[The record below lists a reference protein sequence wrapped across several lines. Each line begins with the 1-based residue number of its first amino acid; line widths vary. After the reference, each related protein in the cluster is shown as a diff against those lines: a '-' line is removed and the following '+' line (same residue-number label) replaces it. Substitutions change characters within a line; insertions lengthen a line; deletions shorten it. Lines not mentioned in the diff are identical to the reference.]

1 MYRGHLAQHAG
12 NLEQR
17 SSRSMLRGLA
27 GTNYRIGAAGLPALM
42 DRGQQRGEMW
52 KSRIPFPIQDA
63 LNQLYTVTERR
74 GHHEYRLDDD
84 DTECP
89 ICLSSF
95 SRRSNDMSSRRDTEI
110 DLEAGLETHETAKTI
125 TVDASKRNKTPLG
138 TYWVGES
145 RSRLACAPQ
154 PGDTVMRRTEA
165 PGCEVVLGWARAEI
179 LIVEELLQVGRR
191 DSEQA
196 SKQACYVWPA
206 GYWDDLARGCQL
218 PAASDLS
225 KYVVMPGTRE
235 KIVHFD

>member
-1 MYRGHLAQHAG
+1 MPEIWNNDLAVVCFVA
-12 NLEQR
+12 L
-17 SSRSMLRGLA
+17 LALIIGLVLK
-27 GTNYRIGAAGLPALM
+27 AGLPALM

-125 TVDASKRNKTPLG
+125 TVDASKRNKTPVL
-138 TYWVGES
+138 
-145 RSRLACAPQ
+145 Q
-154 PGDTVMRRTEA
+154 PMDT
-165 PGCEVVLGWARAEI
+165 EI
-179 LIVEELLQVGRR
+179 LRINRCGHTFHSRCLVTWFLK
-191 DSEQA
+191 
-196 SKQACYVWPA
+196 SKHDCPICRTAYYPPSGAA
-206 GYWDDLARGCQL
+206 GAGN
-218 PAASDLS
+218 
-225 KYVVMPGTRE
+225 
-235 KIVHFD
+235 